1 MQTLKTA
8 AIVVLLMTV
17 MYSAYVWITTPPDS
31 LPPHISEL
39 VESDSFS
46 IEGGLSDAFAV
57 DDGTGTPASSAADP
71 GSAEHPHHHPH
82 ADVVSGSMS
91 DTEMSLTPSSG
102 SHYAADASTGQAAS
116 VDQPNSA
123 ESLAASSAAEAT
135 PTEAGDEASLAKH
148 GLPAVSGVPST
159 VSADPNRKYPSTGT
173 QFTMPDPQ
181 AAGMAGPTAASAS
194 PTDAG
199 ADGGEIALN
208 PSQGDVS
215 LEAEI
220 PGADADGGTDT
231 DAAPSTSA
239 SASSSTNLGLA
250 NAIRTADNQY
260 KDGQFKEAL
269 ATLSLFYDTPNLSAG
284 DRQQLLSRL
293 DPLAREVI
301 YSTRHLLEQ
310 PHRVRQNETLMEIA
324 VRYEV
329 PWQLLANIN
338 TIEDPVTVLPGTDL
352 KVVRGPFRADVDLT
366 QNELT
371 LFLGDLYAGR
381 FPIAVGSDPSPSP
394 GTFTVLDKQSA
405 KTFYNSVGS
414 PVPPGNPK
422 NPYGSMWLDLGNN
435 LCLHG
440 SPDSTTPTTDGCIS
454 IAGNYAKDLYGI
466 LSQGSSVTIRR

>member
-46 IEGGLSDAFAV
+46 IDGGLSDSFAV
-57 DDGTGTPASSAADP
+57 DDGMGTPARSVAD
-71 GSAEHPHHHPH
+71 AELAEQPHQS
-82 ADVVSGSMS
+82 DVVSGSMS
-91 DTEMSLTPSSG
+91 DTEMSLTPSTG
-102 SHYAADASTGQAAS
+102 SHYAADAPTGQAVS
-116 VDQPNSA
+116 VGPTTPA
-123 ESLAASSAAEAT
+123 ESLASSSTAEAIST
-135 PTEAGDEASLAKH
+135 KAGGEVSRATH
-148 GLPAVSGVPST
+148 GLSAVSGGPSR
-159 VSADPNRKYPSTGT
+159 VSADPNREYPSTGT

-181 AAGMAGPTAASAS
+181 AAAGTAGPASTS
-194 PTDAG
+194 PMDAG
-199 ADGGEIALN
+199 AEGGEIALN
-208 PSQGDVS
+208 PSHVDVS
-215 LEAEI
+215 LQGEI
-220 PGADADGGTDT
+220 PREDADGETSA

-381 FPIAVGSDPSPSP
+381 FPIAVGSDPAPSP

-405 KTFYNSVGS
+405 KTFYDAVGS
-414 PVPPGNPK
+414 PVPPGSPK

-440 SPDSTTPTTDGCIS
+440 SPESTAPTTDGCIS